1 MSVVPHAMTIS
12 SGLGTSGPSR
22 CKPETTLQPPSCPEA
37 VPCSETAT
45 VNRRS
50 LMLRACAIAGTA
62 AAFPAPAISQGI
74 SELKLATS
82 WPKNE
87 PGLSSSAERIG
98 HAITAGTGKRIQV
111 SVFAAGELVKPLEVF
126 DAVSS
131 GVVDM
136 YHSAEYYWE
145 RRSPAFDFF
154 AAVPFGF
161 TADELAAWIHFGGG
175 QELWDELSANY
186 NIKPLLCLNTGAQM
200 GGWFTKEV
208 TGPESYVGL
217 KYRMPGLGGEVLR
230 RLGAVVVIMGG
241 GEIVPAL
248 RSGAI
253 DASEWV
259 GPWNDMHLGLQ
270 KVSKFYYYPG
280 FHEPGT
286 GVAIGINKKRWDNLS
301 AEDRNIITT
310 VVNAEYTYSLAE
322 FNTNNAKFLK
332 ELRQDRNIEIRKF
345 DDPLLQALGKAS
357 GEVMA
362 EVGSKDPLT
371 RRIYQSYIEFRSR
384 CMPWSDVAERGFL
397 NGRSLPFPYG
407 GRG

>member
-1 MSVVPHAMTIS
+1 MEPMSIFKASQRTRTS
-12 SGLGTSGPSR
+12 SGDGQATFPVTKTTSRRGILLR
-22 CKPETTLQPPSCPEA
+22 GAA
-37 VPCSETAT
+37 V
-45 VNRRS
+45 
-50 LMLRACAIAGTA
+50 A
-62 AAFPAPAISQGI
+62 AAGAALPAPAIAQGI
-74 SELKLATS
+74 RELKMATS
-82 WPKNE
+82 WPKGL
-87 PGLSSSAERIG
+87 PGLGTSAERIG
-98 HAITAGTGKRIQV
+98 QAITAATGKRIQV
-111 SVFAAGELVKPLEVF
+111 TVFGAGELIKPFEVF

-145 RRSPAFDFF
+145 RRSPAFNFF

-186 NIKPLLCLNTGAQM
+186 NIKPLLSSNTGVQM

-208 TGPESYVGL
+208 IGPTSYAGL

-230 RLGAVVVIMGG
+230 RLGAVVVALPG

-248 RSGAI
+248 KSGAI

-259 GPWNDMHLGLQ
+259 GPWNDMVLGLH
-270 KVSKFYYYPG
+270 KVSKYYYYPG

-286 GVAIGINKKRWDNLS
+286 GVATGVNKTLWDSLS
-301 AEDRNIITT
+301 AEDRNMITT
-310 VVNAEYTYSLAE
+310 VVNGEYTYSLAE
-322 FNTNNAKFLK
+322 FNTNNARSLQ
-332 ELRQDRNIEIRKF
+332 ELSRDKNIEIRKF
-345 DDPLLQALGKAS
+345 DDSLLQALGKAS

-384 CMPWSDVAERGFL
+384 CTPWSDIAERSFF
-397 NGRSLPFPYG
+397 NARSLPFPYG
-407 GRG
+407 GRA